1 MRKKTKK
8 IAFLGLSVAL
18 ALILSYVESLLPPL
32 SAAVPGIKMGL
43 PNIVII
49 FLLYRLSGKEAFGV
63 SIVRIFLNF
72 MLFGNP
78 MTVAYSVAGAILS
91 LCVMALM
98 KRIDLFSTVGVS
110 IAGGIF
116 HNLGQIIVAMIVL
129 STKEIGYYMIVLSVS
144 GTVAGI
150 LIGLAGALLLK
161 YTKRMKLN

>member
-116 HNLGQIIVAMIVL
+116 HNLGQIIVAGIVL
-129 STKEIGYYMIVLSVS
+129 ENQNVWYYFPMLFF
-144 GTVAGI
+144 TGI
-150 LIGLAGALLLK
+150 LAGAIIGILGSSICKKVLLFS
-161 YTKRMKLN
+161 R